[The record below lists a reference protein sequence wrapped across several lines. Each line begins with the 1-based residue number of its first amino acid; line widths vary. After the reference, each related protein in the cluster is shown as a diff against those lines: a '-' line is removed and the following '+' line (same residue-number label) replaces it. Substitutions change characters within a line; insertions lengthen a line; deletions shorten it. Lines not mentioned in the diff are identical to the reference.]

1 MQRSNWLADG
11 IEALSLSDKGQKHW
25 WKKRW
30 WEMRKAL
37 SPYEAEEG
45 ITQSCS
51 VNGTAWAWHSCRAEF
66 WGQAFTKSHRS
77 NYTVLITIKTWSMIH
92 QALIIGNKISLPL
105 SLPMSK
111 IKTITASLLLT
122 GNLAT
127 LCCLGWGIIVTERE
141 VSAPPP
147 TFQHLPGKGRNSE
160 KVPQVSGI
168 QV

>member
-1 MQRSNWLADG
+1 M
-11 IEALSLSDKGQKHW
+11 
-25 WKKRW
+25 
-30 WEMRKAL
+30 M
-37 SPYEAEEG
+37 
-45 ITQSCS
+45 
-51 VNGTAWAWHSCRAEF
+51 
-66 WGQAFTKSHRS
+66 
-77 NYTVLITIKTWSMIH
+77 H
-92 QALIIGNKISLPL
+92 QAQIIGNKISLPL
-105 SLPMSK
+105 SLLMSK
-111 IKTITASLLLT
+111 IKIIASLLLT

>member
-77 NYTVLITIKTWSMIH
+77 NYTVLISTKTWSMMH
-92 QALIIGNKISLPL
+92 QAQIIGNKISLPL
-105 SLPMSK
+105 SLLMSK
-111 IKTITASLLLT
+111 IKIIASLLLT